1 MNLLNSRNLKA
12 LLVFL
17 LFVTVSF
24 TLGPISSAQ
33 SKTEPYPIS
42 FSKSAGEDH
51 TCAVTNE
58 HKVRCWLWNDDFGGG
73 IGYPWNLSQLSNVS
87 KIAMGNVDC
96 LVRLDTSV
104 DCFVGQLPNPA
115 GMSAAKDISVD
126 GDVVCILNTNRN
138 LFCWNLADTHDG
150 KPVYWQ
156 TLETPVQLNEVEDFS
171 VAGGGLCVVV
181 TGKMSCWSSAFDA
194 KKRQPMYYVP
204 DSLSSIRDVEMSSDI
219 VCAIT
224 QDNVAECWTKY
235 SDLDVKAPAAV
246 KTTKTLVVHRDTVC
260 AISASSVLMCWGNTR
275 DEFRISPEV
284 TGVKNMSLDDHSACL
299 VFQDNKSWC
308 KNSRWQ
314 VDGNRISFDSS
325 VKSEVATGSEVL
337 LSGIVRVS
345 QFAVPKTAFVRSKKA
360 QNSNWSSWKAIPI
373 QTDEGYIFTYPGR
386 FSFKQKIDLTT
397 NFQVK
402 VFESEV
408 KGVLPKTA
416 SFTVQA
422 IPKTRKFTYTV
433 KRNYINNFL
442 QGATVS
448 YSIKTD
454 PRYQGACTAS
464 AETNRALNFALTD
477 LGKYKT
483 SSYYTVVNGVCSGK
497 INIRYNGEYKITVVA
512 VSKSFASLSNQ
523 TKILLKASG

>member
-1 MNLLNSRNLKA
+1 MY
-12 LLVFL
+12 
-17 LFVTVSF
+17 
-24 TLGPISSAQ
+24 
-33 SKTEPYPIS
+33 PY
-42 FSKSAGEDH
+42 D
-51 TCAVTNE
+51 
-58 HKVRCWLWNDDFGGG
+58 
-73 IGYPWNLSQLSNVS
+73 LSQLSKVS
-87 KIAMGNVDC
+87 KIAMGDIDC

-104 DCFVGQLPNPA
+104 NCYYGQIPNPLGLLP

-126 GDVVCILNTNRN
+126 GNVVCILNTSRN
-138 LFCWNLADTHDG
+138 LSCWRLNGIYDG
-150 KPVYWQ
+150 KPIHWE
-156 TLETPVQLNEVEDFS
+156 TLETPAQMIEVEDFS

-181 TGKMSCWSSAFDA
+181 TANLSCWSSAFDA
-194 KKRQPMYYVP
+194 NKRQPMSYVP
-204 DSLSSIRDVEMSSDI
+204 DSLSSIRDVEMSSDL

-224 QDNVAECWTKY
+224 QGNVAECWTKY

-246 KTTKTLVVHRDTVC
+246 KTTKTLIVNRDTVC
-260 AISASSVLMCWGNTR
+260 AISASSVLMCWGNTNG
-275 DEFRISPEV
+275 DEFGLSPKV

-308 KNSRWQ
+308 KTSKLD
-314 VDGNRISFDSS
+314 VDGNRISFDAS

-337 LSGIVRVS
+337 LSGRVKVS
-345 QFAVPKTAFVRSKKA
+345 QFAVPQTVFVRSKNPR
-360 QNSNWSSWKAIPI
+360 NSNWSSWRAIPI
-373 QTDEGYIFTYPGR
+373 QTSEGFIFVYDGL

-397 NFQVK
+397 TFQVK

-422 IPKTRKFTYTV
+422 IPKTRKFTYAV